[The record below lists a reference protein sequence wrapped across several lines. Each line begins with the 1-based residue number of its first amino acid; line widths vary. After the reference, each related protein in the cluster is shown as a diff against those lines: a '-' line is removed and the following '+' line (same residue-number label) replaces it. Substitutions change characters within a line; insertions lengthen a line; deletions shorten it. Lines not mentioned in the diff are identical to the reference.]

1 MSVEVRDSEFVVEE
15 DDSVK
20 VWVLRGNDSPKKALE
35 KKLHPTFEVIQCLL
49 GGICCG
55 LHRVSHRCLFGLI
68 DQLELA
74 MRLLVLAD
82 LGFLTNIENYGRD

>member
-1 MSVEVRDSEFVVEE
+1 MSVLVRDSEFVAEE

-49 GGICCG
+49 GGWCS
-55 LHRVSHRCLFGLI
+55 LLRVPHRCLFGSI
-68 DQLELA
+68 DRLELA
-74 MRLLVLAD
+74 MRLLALAEV
-82 LGFLTNIENYGRD
+82 GFLTNIENCARD